1 MHVPNTNDFSKEMV
15 RNPMKEAEN
24 RIIVVDDD
32 SFTAELIGI
41 VLESVGFDVILA
53 DGGIDALEKISSD
66 PSIKIIV
73 SDMNMPLINGV
84 QLFEEVRLNG
94 FNQPFLLLTGEDPE
108 ALLSDHPYI
117 DAILAKDENMQ
128 ETLPSLIKSLISKA
142 EAKETK

>member
-1 MHVPNTNDFSKEMV
+1 
-15 RNPMKEAEN
+15 MKEAEN

-94 FNQPFLLLTGEDPE
+94 FKQPFLLLTGENPE

-128 ETLPSLIKSLISKA
+128 EALPSLIKTLISKA

>member
-1 MHVPNTNDFSKEMV
+1 LWL
-15 RNPMKEAEN
+15 
-24 RIIVVDDD
+24 I
-32 SFTAELIGI
+32 FTAELIGI

-94 FNQPFLLLTGEDPE
+94 FKQPFLLLTGENPE

-128 ETLPSLIKSLISKA
+128 EALPSLIKTLISKA